1 MSVLKGWLL
10 GWLIGFLHDLSWS
23 LICLCLL
30 VLQGVHETDILSFV
44 RDPLYGVCHLL
55 FWMRAV
61 CVWGRGGG
69 VGVRL
74 CVED

>member
-1 MSVLKGWLL
+1 M
-10 GWLIGFLHDLSWS
+10 
-23 LICLCLL
+23 
-30 VLQGVHETDILSFV
+30 LQGVHETDILSFV

-61 CVWGRGGG
+61 CVCVCVGGG
-69 VGVRL
+69 GVRL